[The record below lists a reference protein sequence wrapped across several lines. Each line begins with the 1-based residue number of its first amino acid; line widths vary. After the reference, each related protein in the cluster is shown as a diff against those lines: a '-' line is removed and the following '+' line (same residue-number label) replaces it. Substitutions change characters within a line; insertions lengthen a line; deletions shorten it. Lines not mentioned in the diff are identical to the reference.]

1 LSRVSCALRAA
12 APQLTRAFHELFNIQ
27 LQVLDAVDYHIC
39 NSPYANDGQMETQA
53 SSHEREEAK
62 RSRGGHGCNHGRR
75 EILSLMR
82 AQLVYIGQ
90 RMRKVSL

>member
-1 LSRVSCALRAA
+1 
-12 APQLTRAFHELFNIQ
+12 
-27 LQVLDAVDYHIC
+27 
-39 NSPYANDGQMETQA
+39 METQA

-62 RSRGGHGCNHGRR
+62 RSRGGHGCHHGRR

-90 RMRKVSL
+90 RMRKVSYLKRDLEIHVKSLSSKILVF